1 MYAADRATARAPYI
15 PRVLLVCDRALNSIP
30 PTLLVTKSFF
40 PFPRGTIDESTTLY
54 PLYHVVRMDIGC
66 SRARV
71 SAIEKM
77 GSLLIESWPSFFC
90 TPCAGRRNAQLKPRT
105 MRGGGARTSH
115 RKLDRSFG
123 RWAMSFVERLFSLAS
138 VFGILRG
145 NYGFANDRSFSLSL
159 SIYSASICRGISSLL

>member
-1 MYAADRATARAPYI
+1 MMSGRCSTSVSSFNSLLSLLHSYLSLLMYAADRATARAPYI

-54 PLYHVVRMDIGC
+54 PLYHAVRMDIGC

-71 SAIEKM
+71 SAIEKI

-123 RWAMSFVERLFSLAS
+123 R
-138 VFGILRG
+138 
-145 NYGFANDRSFSLSL
+145 
-159 SIYSASICRGISSLL
+159 